1 MSLLWRVFVLNA
13 LVFVI
18 GTTAL
23 ALSPAPVRVPVSA
36 YEAVLLVAGLLAI
49 LLVNLLLLRRSLA
62 PLGRLATAM
71 GSVDLLEARQRLPV
85 SGPVEIRE
93 LVAVFNQMLER
104 LERERRESGRRAL
117 AAQEDERKRIAREL
131 HDEIGQSLTAI
142 VLLLKRLA
150 DSAPAELRS
159 DVVEAQESAREALE
173 DVRRVARQLRP
184 EALDDLGLVSAL
196 AALTA
201 RFHDQTGIRVVR
213 TIEPGLPRLDDDEEL
228 VVYRVAQESLTNV
241 ARHADASHVDLRL
254 QRSSRGVALSVVDD
268 GSGMS
273 VTAWNGSGQGIR
285 GMRERAVAVGAALSI
300 ANSRHGGV
308 EVVLDVPVGDSR
320 EP

>member
-18 GTTAL
+18 GTTIL
-23 ALSPAPVRVPVSA
+23 AVSPAPVRVPVST
-36 YEAVLLVAGLLAI
+36 YEAILLVAGLLAI
-49 LLVNLLLLRRSLA
+49 LLVNLVLLRRSLA
-62 PLGRLATAM
+62 PLGRVATAM
-71 GSVDLLEARQRLPV
+71 RGVDLLEARQRLPV
-85 SGPVEIRE
+85 SGPVEVRE
-93 LVAVFNQMLER
+93 LVVVFNEMLER

-150 DSAPAELRS
+150 DAAPAELQG
-159 DVVEAQESAREALE
+159 DVLEAQESAREALE

-196 AALTA
+196 AALSV
-201 RFHDQTGIRVVR
+201 RFNEQTGIRVVR
-213 TIEPGLPRLDDDEEL
+213 TVEPNLPRLDEDTEL

-241 ARHADASHVDLRL
+241 ARHAHASRVEMRL
-254 QRSSRGVALSVVDD
+254 ERTSRGLSLSVIDD
-268 GSGMS
+268 GAGMGDR
-273 VTAWNGSGQGIR
+273 AWNGYGQGIR
-285 GMRERAVAVGAALSI
+285 GMRERALAVGAALSI
-300 ANSRHGGV
+300 GDSKEAGV